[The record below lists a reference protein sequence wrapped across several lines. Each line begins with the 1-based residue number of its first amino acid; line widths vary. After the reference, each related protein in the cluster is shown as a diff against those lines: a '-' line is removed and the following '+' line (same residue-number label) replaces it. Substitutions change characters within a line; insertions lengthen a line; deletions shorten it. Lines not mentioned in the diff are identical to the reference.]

1 MCHRLRSGNIHVEYQ
16 LFYSR
21 KFLFITSGELLKRAG
36 SLKYIIFLGYVLG
49 IPPVYIHIEVKCV
62 ILCMNIFK
70 VLLLKFKYEIDHEVN
85 MHLHNVIP
93 RLLKLRVILNL
104 LLT

>member
-36 SLKYIIFLGYVLG
+36 
-49 IPPVYIHIEVKCV
+49 
-62 ILCMNIFK
+62 NFK
-70 VLLLKFKYEIDHEVN
+70 VHYILGLYTWYTPDIYSHRSEMCDFVYEYF
-85 MHLHNVIP
+85 
-93 RLLKLRVILNL
+93 
-104 LLT
+104 